1 MRRFVVSPPYLVGH
15 VRWDERSDRSSFA
28 RQSIQQLSGRR
39 YRRTADKTVGTIDQA
54 ILPENLARKLF
65 DAFIQDQITL
75 ESDRLALYL
84 GSKFANDYF
93 RGFDLEPSAR
103 LAWTPSNRR
112 TFWAAISRANRTP
125 ARRDVGLDA
134 ALAALPGPAEVA
146 VLGNPNM
153 KSEHVIAYEV
163 GYRAQPID
171 RVLLTSRRF
180 SIATTDWRA

>member
-1 MRRFVVSPPYLVGH
+1 M
-15 VRWDERSDRSSFA
+15 
-28 RQSIQQLSGRR
+28 
-39 YRRTADKTVGTIDQA
+39 GTIDQA
-54 ILPENLARKLF
+54 VLPANLARKLF
-65 DAFIQDQITL
+65 DAFIQDEITL